1 MKFWQAARAKLHGK
15 SKSKRL
21 NLNLHFNSSLNA
33 DLWIGLGDWLH
44 CLQPG
49 NRPMFR
55 PIHLLLANFL
65 LTLKFSSCCNLQLEL
80 HLMMQK
86 MLKLPPHTHSQHTR
100 CVCWL
105 QAIRLSCLRAINHAE
120 MWELSLTGARVERKA
135 QARKTL
141 QIAECDAKSEGLP
154 GYTFY
159 LKCRACFIIA
169 NKP

>member
-1 MKFWQAARAKLHGK
+1 MATKRCSTHNRGSRPPHTKFHTHKHTTKSACRCTYYISIYTIYKAQGKNPLSVRSLRWCMKFWQAARAKLHGK

-86 MLKLPPHTHSQHTR
+86 MLKLPPHTHKHTHNTQHV
-100 CVCWL
+100 CVGC
-105 QAIRLSCLRAINHAE
+105 
-120 MWELSLTGARVERKA
+120 
-135 QARKTL
+135 
-141 QIAECDAKSEGLP
+141 
-154 GYTFY
+154 
-159 LKCRACFIIA
+159 
-169 NKP
+169 KPLG